1 MSEFFPM
8 VPVTGKVWIFF
19 GGLTL
24 LMVGISALILFM
36 AWGATRAGFEISPEG
51 LHVRGAVYGRKLPH
65 SSLLLE
71 RARHID
77 FGVEPDLRPRRRT
90 NGIGL
95 PGYLAGWI
103 KLQSGEKALAFL
115 SDRSRVVYI
124 PTTEGYS
131 MMLSVSDPEMFLSR
145 LREVAGS
152 S

>member
-8 VPVTGKVWIFF
+8 VPVTGKVWVFF
-19 GGLTL
+19 GGIGL
-24 LMVGISALILFM
+24 LMVGVTALILLM
-36 AWGATRAGFEISPEG
+36 AWGATRAGFEVSPEG
-51 LHVRGAVYGRKLPH
+51 LHVRGALYGRKLPH
-65 SSLLLE
+65 ASLLLE
-71 RARHID
+71 RARHVD
-77 FGVEPDLRPRRRT
+77 FRVDLELRPRRRT

-103 KLQSGEKALAFL
+103 KLRSGEKALAFL

-131 MMLSVSDPEMFLSR
+131 MMLSVYDPEIFLSR
-145 LREVAGS
+145 LREVGGS

>member
-1 MSEFFPM
+1 MVEFFPM
-8 VPVTGKVWIFF
+8 VPVTGKVWVFF
-19 GGLTL
+19 GGIAL
-24 LMVGISALILFM
+24 LMVGVSALILLM

-51 LHVRGAVYGRKLPH
+51 LQVRGAPYGRRLPH

-71 RARHID
+71 RARHVD
-77 FGVEPDLRPRRRT
+77 FRTDPDLRPRRRT

-131 MMLSVSDPEMFLSR
+131 MMLSVYDPEIFLSR
-145 LREVAGS
+145 LREVGGS

>member
-8 VPVTGKVWIFF
+8 VPVTGKVWVFF
-19 GGLTL
+19 GGIGL
-24 LMVGISALILFM
+24 LMVGVTALILLM

-51 LHVRGAVYGRKLPH
+51 LHVRGALYGRKLPH

-71 RARHID
+71 RARHVD
-77 FGVEPDLRPRRRT
+77 FRVDPDLRPRRRT

-131 MMLSVSDPEMFLSR
+131 MMLSVYDPEIFLSR
-145 LREVAGS
+145 LREVGGS

>member
-8 VPVTGKVWIFF
+8 VPVTGKVWVFF
-19 GGLTL
+19 GGIGL
-24 LMVGISALILFM
+24 LMVGVTALILLM
-36 AWGATRAGFEISPEG
+36 AWGATRAGFEVSPEG
-51 LHVRGAVYGRKLPH
+51 LHVRGALYGRKLPH
-65 SSLLLE
+65 ASLLLE
-71 RARHID
+71 RARHVD
-77 FGVEPDLRPRRRT
+77 FRVDPELRPRRRT

-131 MMLSVSDPEMFLSR
+131 MMLSVYDPEIFLSR
-145 LREVAGS
+145 LREVGGS